1 MAFGIEITKLR
12 YVARAVALRSVIRA
26 YGPPLVTAHV
36 ERVLR
41 VCVALTIGEHHGICI
56 LLAVVEPRV
65 CSPCGPAEA
74 IARLTLCWH
83 DEP

>member
-36 ERVLR
+36 ERVR
-41 VCVALTIGEHHGICI
+41 HVCVALTIGEHHRYLYFTRGCRAARVQPVWAGGGHREIDT
-56 LLAVVEPRV
+56 LLAR
-65 CSPCGPAEA
+65 
-74 IARLTLCWH
+74 
-83 DEP
+83 